1 MIFGG
6 GCDQDE
12 NLTDLARL
20 ECRRSRFDD
29 MRRLQAEQAFKT
41 EPKSTLYG
49 RERAYKDWKHASRPA
64 ADRFALISLI
74 GNDCVYIDRHG
85 P

>member
-12 NLTDLARL
+12 DLTDPARL

-29 MRRLQAEQAFKT
+29 MRRLQEQAFNT
-41 EPKSTLYG
+41 EAKSTSYQ
-49 RERAYKDWKHASRPA
+49 RQRAYED
-64 ADRFALISLI
+64 
-74 GNDCVYIDRHG
+74 
-85 P
+85 